1 MGFGLWLKG
10 TKFELWKHRR
20 FDSVQ
25 TIGQW
30 SKVCGSFLLV
40 EIINTFGIKTG

>member
-1 MGFGLWLKG
+1 MGGFWIMVDG

-30 SKVCGSFLLV
+30 SKVYGSVLLV
-40 EIINTFGIKTG
+40 EK